1 MGGPG
6 LEGVGDGGS
15 KVGSA
20 GCWDGPP
27 PVGVFAVGA
36 LCGWLVGWLVSEKMD
51 DEIGREIEGERKRWK
66 RENLSR
72 TYSMIKHTTV
82 GLFQR
87 KARKRG
93 IPSEG
98 VGLVLGPN
106 GVDRIKNVL
115 DEGGVGWARRG
126 TLEQMSGRNGGIV
139 FKRRQVSFSCW
150 EGDDGCRR
158 GEEESRDGED
168 G

>member
-1 MGGPG
+1 MI
-6 LEGVGDGGS
+6 EQT
-15 KVGSA
+15 
-20 GCWDGPP
+20 
-27 PVGVFAVGA
+27 AVR
-36 LCGWLVGWLVSEKMD
+36 LL
-51 DEIGREIEGERKRWK
+51 
-66 RENLSR
+66 
-72 TYSMIKHTTV
+72 
-82 GLFQR
+82 QR

-106 GVDRIKNVL
+106 GVDGIKNVL

-126 TLEQMSGRNGGIV
+126 TLDQMSGGISGVV
-139 FKRRQVSFSCW
+139 FKSRQVSFSCW